1 MANKLIAN
9 LSGGMNSHTSPL
21 IIKDSEC
28 EFILNYNLD
37 TIGALTRRN
46 GYVTF
51 ATQPVADN
59 HIVGLFG
66 GFNVENRSNFQLM
79 SVNNAADNARV
90 TYYNNGGTW
99 TASNDSNI
107 PIFNGVNGAANQLY
121 MTRYASFLNYVFRVM
136 GGAPLSASAT
146 DLATWGTTNLID
158 DDTSSALTISTSLA
172 CVFQDR
178 LYLNRT
184 DSTGFK
190 SRLYYSSL
198 GRAGGTITFDTDSS
212 TGRWFDV
219 NPDDGDFITALE
231 NNGNRLLIFKNF
243 SMYRWTFGQV
253 EADRLI
259 GVGTTSQE
267 SVKTNFDIGVTFFAN
282 PKGIYAYDGARPKLI
297 SRKIQEYIDAVS
309 NWKYVA
315 GGVDKEHYYLSVG
328 DVTVGGRTITNAV
341 FVYNIPLDA
350 WTIFS
355 LATKPTVWAEMS
367 STYPTQKLYFG
378 STDGRTY
385 EFNSGTSDNTS
396 SISAEVISKEY
407 LLSFPERANVPWI
420 DVIANQRVAANVY
433 YDYDRLG
440 DFNPLGGLSSR
451 ITNFRPTLRE
461 CNSVRIKIAD
471 NSKDVSII
479 NGWNIEH
486 EPKGKRDER
495 GVNQKT
501 KGQNNG

>member
-1 MANKLIAN
+1 MANKLLAN

-51 ATQPVADN
+51 ATQPVSGKS
-59 HIVGLFG
+59 IVGLLG
-66 GFNVENRSNFQLM
+66 GFSSSRANFQVM
-79 SVNNAADNARV
+79 SVNNSNDTLRI
-90 TYYNNGGTW
+90 TYYNDNGTW
-99 TASNDSNI
+99 TASNDNSQVA
-107 PIFNGVNGAANQLY
+107 FNGVNGASNQLY
-121 MTRYASFLNYVFRVM
+121 MTRFTTFMNYIFRVN
-136 GGAPLSASAT
+136 GANIPLSAPVGT
-146 DLATWGTTNLID
+146 PGVWGNTNLTD
-158 DDTSSALTISTSLA
+158 DDTGTALTILPSLVE
-172 CVFQDR
+172 VFQDR
-178 LYLNRT
+178 LYFNRAE
-184 DSTGFK
+184 GNFK

-198 GRAGGTITFDTDSS
+198 AVSGGSITFDTDTS

-282 PKGIYAYDGARPKLI
+282 PKGIYSYDGSRPKLI

-315 GGVDKEHYYLSVG
+315 GGIDKEHYYLSVG
-328 DVTVGGRTITNAV
+328 DITVGGRTITNAV

-355 LATKPTVWAEMS
+355 LGVKPTVWAQMS
-367 STYPTQKLYFG
+367 STYPTQNLYFG

-385 EFNSGTSDNTS
+385 EFNSGTKDNTA

-407 LLSFPERANVPWI
+407 MLSFPERTNVSYI
-420 DVIANQRVAANVY
+420 DVIANQRVAANVF
-433 YDYDRLG
+433 YDYDRYGEFNSLG
-440 DFNPLGGLSSR
+440 ALSNR
-451 ITNFRPTLRE
+451 ISNFRPTLRE
-461 CNSVRIKIAD
+461 CNSLRIKIAD
-471 NSKDVSII
+471 NSNDVSII

-486 EPKGKRDER
+486 EPKGKRDEG
-495 GVNQKT
+495 GVHKKT
-501 KGQNNG
+501 KAQNNG